1 MEIQIIV
8 DKNNKVIS
16 ISGFEEKI
24 NSEKHFYPEVTEE
37 NLKEY
42 FANIYN
48 LYYINNDFLIK
59 KPDDILIKNI
69 LLIENKKSKIET
81 LKEKLINTDYKIIKC
96 YEAFM
101 RQQPL
106 PYNLEELSA
115 QRDTWRAEINQLEEE
130 LKTL

>member
-81 LKEKLINTDYKIIKC
+81 LKEKLINTDYQIIKC